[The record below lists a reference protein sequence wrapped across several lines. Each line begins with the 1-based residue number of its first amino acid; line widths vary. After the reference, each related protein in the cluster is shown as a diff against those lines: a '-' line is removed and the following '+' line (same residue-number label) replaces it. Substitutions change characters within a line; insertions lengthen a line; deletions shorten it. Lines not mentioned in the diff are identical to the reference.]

1 MSDVRE
7 KLKVGD
13 SVYVYDARGYM
24 HKCTVTRRGRK
35 WLTATNGCGDTFQFD
50 RTDSFA
56 GRYEYGRAPR
66 LMTEEQYAL
75 SERLQALVDN
85 ANRHC
90 TKLSSIHRVVNR
102 CDLAQARTDLQQAM
116 AEYAAEIDQ
125 VQK

>member
-1 MSDVRE
+1 MSDARND
-7 KLKVGD
+7 LKVGD

-24 HKCTVTRRGRK
+24 HKCIVIKRGRK

-50 RTDSFA
+50 RTDSFT
-56 GRYEYGRAPR
+56 GQYECGRAPR

-85 ANRHC
+85 ANLHC
-90 TKLSSIHRVVNR
+90 TKLSSIHRAVNR
-102 CDLAQARTDLQQAM
+102 CDLAQARMDLQQAM

>member
-1 MSDVRE
+1 MTDVRE
-7 KLKVGD
+7 DLKVGD
-13 SVYVYDARGYM
+13 SVYIYDARGYM
-24 HKCTVTRRGRK
+24 HKCTVTKRGRK

-90 TKLSSIHRVVNR
+90 TKLSSVHLAVNR
-102 CDLAQARTDLQQAM
+102 GDLVQARMDLQQAM